1 MEDEKFEEEIAEV
14 DVLVTLK
21 SSKTGLADEEIM
33 SVPSWLSSS
42 QFSAR
47 VATVFRSLIS
57 KEGSKFLIMRKFQEK
72 FGQFVT
78 LKKGVENFLEDR
90 AKFEAVIYASTQ
102 DLNLAVAYDIE
113 EELGLTGDGIV
124 REIESQVKPKSFD
137 NSASQQPV
145 DGAKDA
151 VPAPFTCLSSVAG
164 GPLPPAVSKSKIP
177 SLLRYD
183 LTKAASQKHAAR
195 FLPPPMSSYN
205 RLPHAEKIFSLSF
218 PSPPKNSAFAKE
230 VVSVPPIFGRGSRR
244 GGPRRRSPMPAG
256 RWRKN
261 SPAHRRYNRS
271 RSRSLTPP
279 SRKFYKR
286 YARSRSR
293 HLVEVVDLPA
303 PHLNIVVVIVKK
315 EVIHLVDRLSLQLAV
330 FALLVLAR
338 RSMNWIEVVQGTCN
352 FMSNSQKKIFYHYR
366 SHCRVYLIRQ
376 DMQPALISR
385 SVRQFC
391 SHKLASTSKSFNQPA
406 LPEEQTKVPAKGIKE
421 TLARFLP
428 NNIFDSIDEHRPK
441 SAATTLGFENKQ
453 GLDGYDPDVPL
464 ETLRKKALPVFKQQ
478 TSKLMGEVSQMLKP
492 NFEKPEIYK
501 FIRGLRQDETLI
513 HMTLNRNI
521 AWKSGKQVVTRIGGK
536 VTRSVNCSG
545 QKMVVQFSKDGK
557 TERAGWCGMK
567 TCDRHAYN
575 RRIQYKEWEHFSHLV
590 IKCRGD
596 GRRYKVMLHSPGIQ
610 DVTWFDSHTYPLHTH
625 GVRDRIQDE
634 QFVVP
639 RHQVS
644 AVGITL
650 SDRINGDFKLEVDFI
665 GAYHDTSH
673 TEKFAYEMFQLPL
686 LSTKGF

>member
-21 SSKTGLADEEIM
+21 SSKTGLTDEEIM

-78 LKKGVENFLEDR
+78 LKKG
-90 AKFEAVIYASTQ
+90 

-137 NSASQQPV
+137 NSAPQQPV
-145 DGAKDA
+145 DGAKNA

-164 GPLPPAVSKSKIP
+164 GSLPPAVSKSNSSTKIP

-230 VVSVPPIFGRGSRR
+230 VVSVPPSFGRGSRR

-261 SPAHRRYNRS
+261 SPAHRRYGRS

-286 YARSRSR
+286 YARSRS
-293 HLVEVVDLPA
+293 P
-303 PHLNIVVVIVKK
+303 P
-315 EVIHLVDRLSLQLAV
+315 S
-330 FALLVLAR
+330 R
-338 RSMNWIEVVQGTCN
+338 RSRRSPSSSSEHRRRHRQERGH
-352 FMSNSQKKIFYHYR
+352 SSGRSSQSSTSSVR
-366 SHCRVYLIRQ
+366 S
-376 DMQPALISR
+376 SR
-385 SVRQFC
+385 SR
-391 SHKLASTSKSFNQPA
+391 SPLN
-406 LPEEQTKVPAKGIKE
+406 E
-421 TLARFLP
+421 
-428 NNIFDSIDEHRPK
+428 
-441 SAATTLGFENKQ
+441 
-453 GLDGYDPDVPL
+453 LDGGGP
-464 ETLRKKALPVFKQQ
+464 RNMQ
-478 TSKLMGEVSQMLKP
+478 
-492 NFEKPEIYK
+492 
-501 FIRGLRQDETLI
+501 I
-513 HMTLNRNI
+513 H
-521 AWKSGKQVVTRIGGK
+521 
-536 VTRSVNCSG
+536 
-545 QKMVVQFSKDGK
+545 
-557 TERAGWCGMK
+557 
-567 TCDRHAYN
+567 
-575 RRIQYKEWEHFSHLV
+575 
-590 IKCRGD
+590 
-596 GRRYKVMLHSPGIQ
+596 
-610 DVTWFDSHTYPLHTH
+610 
-625 GVRDRIQDE
+625 E
-634 QFVVP
+634 Q
-639 RHQVS
+639 
-644 AVGITL
+644 
-650 SDRINGDFKLEVDFI
+650 
-665 GAYHDTSH
+665 
-673 TEKFAYEMFQLPL
+673 
-686 LSTKGF
+686 

>member
-1 MEDEKFEEEIAEV
+1 
-14 DVLVTLK
+14 
-21 SSKTGLADEEIM
+21 
-33 SVPSWLSSS
+33 
-42 QFSAR
+42 
-47 VATVFRSLIS
+47 
-57 KEGSKFLIMRKFQEK
+57 
-72 FGQFVT
+72 
-78 LKKGVENFLEDR
+78 
-90 AKFEAVIYASTQ
+90 
-102 DLNLAVAYDIE
+102 
-113 EELGLTGDGIV
+113 
-124 REIESQVKPKSFD
+124 
-137 NSASQQPV
+137 
-145 DGAKDA
+145 
-151 VPAPFTCLSSVAG
+151 
-164 GPLPPAVSKSKIP
+164 
-177 SLLRYD
+177 
-183 LTKAASQKHAAR
+183 
-195 FLPPPMSSYN
+195 
-205 RLPHAEKIFSLSF
+205 
-218 PSPPKNSAFAKE
+218 
-230 VVSVPPIFGRGSRR
+230 
-244 GGPRRRSPMPAG
+244 
-256 RWRKN
+256 
-261 SPAHRRYNRS
+261 
-271 RSRSLTPP
+271 
-279 SRKFYKR
+279 
-286 YARSRSR
+286 
-293 HLVEVVDLPA
+293 
-303 PHLNIVVVIVKK
+303 
-315 EVIHLVDRLSLQLAV
+315 
-330 FALLVLAR
+330 
-338 RSMNWIEVVQGTCN
+338 
-352 FMSNSQKKIFYHYR
+352 
-366 SHCRVYLIRQ
+366 
-376 DMQPALISR
+376 MQPALISR

-513 HMTLNRNI
+513 QYDFKSEHSLEKWQTGCDSDWGEGYSKCQLFRTENGSAIFQGTLSTKLI
-521 AWKSGKQVVTRIGGK
+521 
-536 VTRSVNCSG
+536 
-545 QKMVVQFSKDGK
+545 KDGK

-625 GVRDRIQDE
+625 GGPYWQYEKIPFSRFFHTVRDRIQDE